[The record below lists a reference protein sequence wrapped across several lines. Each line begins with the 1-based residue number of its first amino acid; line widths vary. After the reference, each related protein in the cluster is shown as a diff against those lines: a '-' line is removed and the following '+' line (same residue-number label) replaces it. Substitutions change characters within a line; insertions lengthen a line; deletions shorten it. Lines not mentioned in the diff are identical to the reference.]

1 MKFTLSLTDY
11 IEQYVRNVEQDVKHC
26 PVCYEQVL
34 EHSKHKD
41 IEHILDCYKLQLLEL
56 HIMDTLEKTGD
67 VPPLTDELIDM
78 LADQVSREVN
88 NYYRL
93 KTQHLL

>member
-11 IEQYVRNVEQDVKHC
+11 IEQYVHNVEHDVKHC

-34 EHSKHKD
+34 EHNKQKD
-41 IEHILDCYKLQLLEL
+41 IEHILDCYKLQLLEI

-67 VPPLTDELIDM
+67 VPPLTDDLIDM
-78 LADQVSREVN
+78 LADRVSREVN

>member
-11 IEQYVRNVEQDVKHC
+11 LEQYITNMDTGSKHC

-34 EHSKHKD
+34 EHNKHKD
-41 IEHILDCYKLQLLEL
+41 IEHILECYKLQLLEL
-56 HIMDTLEKTGD
+56 HIMDTLKKTGD
-67 VPPLTDELIDM
+67 VPPLTDELIDN
-78 LADQVSREVN
+78 LDYQVSREIN

-93 KTQHLL
+93 KTQHL